1 MDSTRAKLSVTPP
14 FLQAL
19 QAQDVP
25 RVLHIEQCVQSHPWS
40 QRHFE
45 DSLTHRHWAQCLWL
59 EQAVQGFIIAA
70 PGFEEVHLLNI
81 ALLPAF
87 RAQGHAQ
94 AMMAALVDW
103 ALAQH
108 AQQLW
113 LEVRRSNTRAQS
125 FYHRLGCET
134 IGVRKAY
141 YPAHGAA
148 REDAIVM
155 RKVLNPG
162 PTPAH

>member
-1 MDSTRAKLSVTPP
+1 MHTERAAPATHMTRLRVMLASDLN
-14 FLQAL
+14 
-19 QAQDVP
+19 

-45 DSLTHRHWAQCLWL
+45 DSLAHQHWAQCLWL
-59 EQAVQGFIIAA
+59 DHEIQGFVIAA

-81 ALLPAF
+81 ALMPTC

-94 AMMAALVDW
+94 KMMDALVDW
-103 ALAQH
+103 ARSQH
-108 AQQLW
+108 AQQIW

-125 FYHRLGCET
+125 FYHRLGCESMG
-134 IGVRKAY
+134 IRKAY
-141 YPAHGAA
+141 YPGHGEA

-155 RKVLNPG
+155 RKVLP
-162 PTPAH
+162 PHPCDAH